1 MKKIVYTLLA
11 IMMIATVLGDS
22 GTPLWVG
29 AWKVDYD
36 GTMVY
41 LVIANDLT
49 GYVCPYVSGEVQS
62 VATLTEGK
70 VSNEGKTYT
79 ATWGVTTPQPEEGDT
94 AAFELERT
102 GPTNFKGTVTW
113 PDGLSLPFNGEWVG
127 PVKPSE

>member
-1 MKKIVYTLLA
+1 ME
-11 IMMIATVLGDS
+11 
-22 GTPLWVG
+22 
-29 AWKVDYD
+29 VDYD

-79 ATWGVTTPQPEEGDT
+79 ATWGG
-94 AAFELERT
+94 
-102 GPTNFKGTVTW
+102 
-113 PDGLSLPFNGEWVG
+113 
-127 PVKPSE
+127 